1 MSRLKPVAVEV
12 EEAVVGPMT
21 GRDEEDQ
28 EEDGTVDAWSVE
40 EVRQDE
46 KGDDESADRLGKQKV
61 PWASWSISQ
70 GSSQHSQR

>member
-61 PWASWSISQ
+61 PMGESVDIT